1 MYTCQ
6 HKILFITFFSSNM
19 DHLRV
24 NVCVC
29 AHSCITFSIYMNERL
44 TSINILFVTPR
55 QPRTAKNVL
64 YKGKNWLCDFN
75 VLLSSCLPSIL
86 IHCVCCVTLHTY
98 ERQKNMNNDCAYFYF
113 NVFCI
118 HELWCGCVVHIWLD
132 MLFTEGLKSCISS
145 LPNNSS
151 IFLLYALTHTWTYV
165 RENAVKKLY
174 TRFEYM
180 NKKFG
185 GRKHVRKWDVF
196 SLLLWCQ
203 PVAKW

>member
-6 HKILFITFFSSNM
+6 HKILFISFFSSNM

-24 NVCVC
+24 NVCVCVC

-55 QPRTAKNVL
+55 QPRTTKNVL

-86 IHCVCCVTLHTY
+86 IHCVCCVTLHTNRHKQLHTHTY
-98 ERQKNMNNDCAYFYF
+98 ERQKNMNNDCANFYF

-118 HELWCGCVVHIWLD
+118 YMSCGVAVLY
-132 MLFTEGLKSCISS
+132 
-145 LPNNSS
+145 
-151 IFLLYALTHTWTYV
+151 IFDLTYCLQ
-165 RENAVKKLY
+165 K
-174 TRFEYM
+174 
-180 NKKFG
+180 
-185 GRKHVRKWDVF
+185 D
-196 SLLLWCQ
+196 
-203 PVAKW
+203 